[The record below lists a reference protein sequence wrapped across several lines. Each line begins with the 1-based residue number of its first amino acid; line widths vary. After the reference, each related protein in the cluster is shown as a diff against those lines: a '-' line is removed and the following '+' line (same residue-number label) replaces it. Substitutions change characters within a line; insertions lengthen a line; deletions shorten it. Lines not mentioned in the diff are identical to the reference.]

1 MKKIFVLL
9 FSVLFFTT
17 MVSANGTA
25 DVKKIALEKYHQKVK
40 KTEPKEFGLFDFLF
54 EEEETSQ
61 ETEQDYV
68 PAVAQLSS
76 QTNLF
81 PNHFVLLNNNQI
93 NMHGM
98 EPLVVLQNP
107 MYITFRNLRL

>member
-1 MKKIFVLL
+1 
-9 FSVLFFTT
+9 

-54 EEEETSQ
+54 EEEESSQ
-61 ETEQDYV
+61 ETEQEYV
-68 PAVAQLSS
+68 PVVAPLSS
-76 QTNLF
+76 QSNLF
-81 PNHFVLLNNNQI
+81 PHHFVLLNNNQI
-93 NMHGM
+93 TTHGK
-98 EPLVVLQNP
+98 EPIVVLQNP